1 MNQELDLNLG
11 ISHKER
17 IMDTLFRQISG
28 WRIPRVGDIVEGTV
42 LKKQGSAVF
51 IDLRYGTGIIYG
63 REYQDGREI
72 LKQKNV
78 GDALTAKI
86 VELENEEGY
95 IELSI
100 KEAGREKFW
109 DEATLMMTEK
119 TPLVLRALEANRG
132 GLVFEWKGTKGFLP
146 VSQLSQKHYPR
157 VEGGDKSKIL
167 EELKKFIDQD
177 FTLQIITVDP
187 KEEKLIF
194 SERGLEPG
202 DLKEKLERY
211 KVGAIYKGTVSG
223 VVEFGLFVKLEDGL
237 EGLVHI
243 SELDWSLVDN
253 PGDLHKLG
261 DAVEVKIIEIEGD
274 KISLSIKALKPDP
287 WKAIKLEKG
296 DIVHGVVTKLNK
308 YGAFV
313 KLIEHEGL
321 SGLSHVS
328 EFGTVSKMRDTVE
341 IGKQYPFQIVVFQ
354 PDHHKLSLA
363 FLGKEEKAAVAEEQK

>member
-1 MNQELDLNLG
+1 MNLESDIG
-11 ISHKER
+11 TSHKER
-17 IMDTLFRQISG
+17 LMDTLFRQISG

-42 LKKQGSAVF
+42 IKKPGSAVF
-51 IDLRYGTGIIYG
+51 VDLRFGTGIIYG
-63 REYQDGREI
+63 REYQDGKDI

-78 GDALTAKI
+78 GDTLVAKI
-86 VELENEEGY
+86 VELENEDGY

-109 DEATLMMTEK
+109 EEATYIMTEK

-194 SERGLEPG
+194 SERGLEPN
-202 DLKEKLERY
+202 DLKEKLGHY
-211 KVGAIYKGTVSG
+211 KVGEVYEGGVSG
-223 VVEFGLFVKLEDGL
+223 VVEFGVFVKLEEGL

-253 PGDLHKLG
+253 PGDLYKLG
-261 DAVEVKIIEIEGD
+261 DRVQVKIIEIDGD

-287 WKAIKLEKG
+287 WKEAKLEKG
-296 DIVHGVVTKLNK
+296 DIIHGIVTKLNK

-313 KLIEHEGL
+313 RLVEHEGL

-328 EFGTVSKMRDTVE
+328 EFGTLPKMRETVE

-363 FLGKEEKAAVAEEQK
+363 FLGKEAQEAKIEEQK

>member
-1 MNQELDLNLG
+1 M
-11 ISHKER
+11 
-17 IMDTLFRQISG
+17 TLLRG
-28 WRIPRVGDIVEGTV
+28 RL
-42 LKKQGSAVF
+42 LKSPVF
-51 IDLRYGTGIIYG
+51 VDLRFGTGIIYG
-63 REYQDGREI
+63 REYQDGKDI

-78 GDALTAKI
+78 GDTLVAKI
-86 VELENEEGY
+86 VELENEDGY

-109 DEATLMMTEK
+109 EEATYIMTEK

-194 SERGLEPG
+194 SERGLEPN
-202 DLKEKLERY
+202 DLKEKLGRY
-211 KVGAIYKGTVSG
+211 KVGEVYEGGVSG
-223 VVEFGLFVKLEDGL
+223 VVEFGVCVKLEEGL

-253 PGDLHKLG
+253 PGDLYKLG
-261 DAVEVKIIEIEGD
+261 DRVQVKIIEIDGD

-287 WKAIKLEKG
+287 WKEAKLEKG
-296 DIVHGVVTKLNK
+296 DIIHGIVTKLNK

-313 KLIEHEGL
+313 RLVEHEGL

-328 EFGTVSKMRDTVE
+328 EFGTLPKMRETVE

-363 FLGKEEKAAVAEEQK
+363 FLGKEAQEAKIEEQK